1 MKMLGVKVNEILESS
16 VAQRGGLFSSSFLV
30 GHQDRVSFPLNPFRS
45 SPSLGEKL
53 NKSEGWFYLGSWFP
67 AYLYPCIS

>member
-1 MKMLGVKVNEILESS
+1 MKMLGVKMNEILESS
-16 VAQRGGLFSSSFLV
+16 VAQRGGLSSSSFLV

-53 NKSEGWFYLGSWFP
+53 NKSEG
-67 AYLYPCIS
+67 